1 MGDRSVRNVF
11 DANYFKRFYREV
23 GTRSVT
29 PAEVRRQI
37 DFLCAYLKYLRLP
50 IRRILD
56 LGCGPGLMRK
66 PLATHY
72 PRASYSGVDVSEYMC
87 RRYGWTQ
94 ASVTEYRSRWPFDL
108 VICHDVI
115 QYLDDAQTQHAIDN
129 LAQLCRG
136 VLYLG
141 VITREDWDNNCDHQR
156 TDDQVHL
163 RTQSW
168 YRQRLTPHFSNIGG
182 GLWVQHKAPVVLWS
196 LERAEL

>member
-1 MGDRSVRNVF
+1 MGERSVRKVF
-11 DANYFKRFYREV
+11 DANYFKRFYREA

-50 IRRILD
+50 MRRILD

-66 PLATHY
+66 PLAAHY
-72 PRASYSGVDVSEYMC
+72 PRASYHGVDVSEHMC
-87 RRYGWTQ
+87 ERYGWTH
-94 ASVTEYRSRWPFDL
+94 ASVTEYRSKRPFDL

-115 QYLDDAQTQHAIDN
+115 QYLDDAQTQQAIEN

-141 VITREDWDNNCDHQR
+141 VITREDWEHNCDHQR
-156 TDDQVHL
+156 TDDQVYL
-163 RTQSW
+163 RSQSW
-168 YRQRLTPHFSNIGG
+168 YRQHLKQHFSNIGG
-182 GLWVQHKAPVVLWS
+182 GLWVLLKTPVVLWS
-196 LERAEL
+196 LERAEQ